1 LYKLVEPDLGQE
13 SVELFILE
21 TALSRDGWGP
31 LFLRIMRVLESFNT
45 FLGGGAVI
53 KIYTDG
59 SYKSGFVGYAYSIY
73 DNNELVVKNVIIR
86 RPETSLKNVE
96 AELLAVMAA
105 LTKLKELYCSL
116 KGERV
121 VLASDLTEVRNFYG
135 NALKNQSDISNDQ
148 KNSSEKNSDATKEKK
163 FQEALIAQFREIIRH
178 LGCELSFEYVRGHW
192 MNVLHNSV
200 DSTLLR
206 IINKRIATEKE
217 IIANDKQS
225 DKSGLV
231 VAYLPSHIFSEFEF
245 QYIKELHKI
254 LSETKSEETSLSIKL
269 MMRNNG
275 FVYEPHKSKLKR
287 KFEELLEDAV
297 RYKVLT
303 KVGDE
308 ENSCRYKANNIKK
321 IVYATINLRK
331 ETSEQIG
338 AKTKSTTQNN
348 KYESDYKNFLVN
360 ILKKNK
366 KPMTVQQIKAVTI
379 ERKYPWR
386 QEKSSGMKT
395 FEALLEELVKEG
407 RITKINGKYTTLS

>member
-1 LYKLVEPDLGQE
+1 M
-13 SVELFILE
+13 E
-21 TALSRDGWGP
+21 TIQYLC
-31 LFLRIMRVLESFNT
+31 L
-45 FLGGGAVI
+45 
-53 KIYTDG
+53 
-59 SYKSGFVGYAYSIY
+59 
-73 DNNELVVKNVIIR
+73 R

-121 VLASDLTEVRNFYG
+121 VIASDLTEVRNFYG
-135 NALKNQSDISNDQ
+135 NAFKNQIYISIDQ

-163 FQEALIAQFREIIRH
+163 FQEALIAQFREIVRH
-178 LGCELSFEYVRGHW
+178 LGCKLSFEYVRGHW

-225 DKSGLV
+225 NKSGLA

-254 LSETKSEETSLSIKL
+254 LSETKSEETPLSIKL

-308 ENSCRYKANNIKK
+308 GNSCRYKANNIKK

-338 AKTKSTTQNN
+338 TKTKSTTQNN

-360 ILKKNK
+360 ILKKIK
-366 KPMTVQQIKAVTI
+366 KPVTVQQIKAVTI

-407 RITKINGKYTTLS
+407 RITKTNGKYTTLS